1 MYVITGATGHTGRA
15 IVEKLLAQGKQVR
28 AIARS
33 TAHLQPL
40 AAKGADPFV
49 VSLGKQGQIQFVVFM

>member
-1 MYVITGATGHTGRA
+1 MYVITGATGQTGRP

-33 TAHLQPL
+33 AEHLKPL
-40 AAKGADPFV
+40 AAKGAGLRPLFWRPPALTDL
-49 VSLGKQGQIQFVVFM
+49 SGK